1 MKPLINAM
9 AKPATITLKVYEDP
23 AHGWIACKRSLLEQ
37 LGILN
42 KITPYSYQSRTGDT
56 VYCEEDCD
64 GSLLVSTLMGRLGY
78 EVQPAQEV
86 DYNVAYASVAQGDG
100 TFLAFNWIPLHNHK
114 YEQAG
119 GDKVFFRQ
127 GTYASGAAQGYLIDF
142 GLRTCLESRHD

>member
-64 GSLLVSTLMGRLGY
+64 GSLLVSTLKARGFQVNYDKHHTDRTSRIRS
-78 EVQPAQEV
+78 
-86 DYNVAYASVAQGDG
+86 YARF
-100 TFLAFNWIPLHNHK
+100 T
-114 YEQAG
+114 
-119 GDKVFFRQ
+119 R
-127 GTYASGAAQGYLIDF
+127 
-142 GLRTCLESRHD
+142 